1 MSVIYSS
8 TILYWGFFFC
18 GFLFILFCY
27 AFPSLPAVLNSKYD
41 EVTEDFK
48 LLQFTELIAFL
59 STQTHYKDRKA
70 VKLSAFFQVLD
81 GHFVHYFAPRDL
93 PVVPK
98 NVVFVIDTSA
108 SMVGTK
114 IRQVIYSVDW
124 SNQFFTLR
132 IIYIQHFSCES
143 CSVLFSQR
151 GNDIVPL
158 FFLAGFCDLIV
169 GHTDTHTHLIAK
181 WQSSIVLFLI
191 SLTQTKEALFTILRE
206 LRPSDH
212 FNFVTFSNRI
222 RVWQQ
227 GKLVPVTPNNIRDAK
242 KFIYMIS
249 PTGGRKFYTLLN
261 TPCYTFKQH

>member
-1 MSVIYSS
+1 MPY
-8 TILYWGFFFC
+8 
-18 GFLFILFCY
+18 FLSQQFWIQNMMK
-27 AFPSLPAVLNSKYD
+27 SLKTLNSF
-41 EVTEDFK
+41 TSLSS
-48 LLQFTELIAFL
+48 LLSCL
-59 STQTHYKDRKA
+59 HKHNDDRKA
-70 VKLSAFFQVLD
+70 VNLSAFFQVLD

-114 IRQVIYSVDW
+114 IRQVIYSTQIEAISSSHWEEFICNISVV
-124 SNQFFTLR
+124 R
-132 IIYIQHFSCES
+132 AAVC
-143 CSVLFSQR
+143 CSLKEEM
-151 GNDIVPL
+151 ILCHL
-158 FFLAGFCDLIV
+158 FFPAGFCDLIV

-222 RVWQQ
+222 RVWQK

-249 PTGGRKFYTLLN
+249 PTGGRKSYTLLN
-261 TPCYTFKQH
+261 TPCYTFKKH